1 MPIQYGLLLNLDITQ
16 KHTGL
21 MREWFKCI
29 GWWKT
34 PNFTPM
40 PIGKVEN
47 LKDANSYGVSAVTI
61 VKIAKRNFI
70 LTSSTL
76 SNRSSN
82 NNNNNRRDVF
92 FKGKSASPHN

>member
-1 MPIQYGLLLNLDITQ
+1 MPIQYGLLLNLNITQ

-47 LKDANSYGVSAVTI
+47 LK
-61 VKIAKRNFI
+61 RC
-70 LTSSTL
+70 
-76 SNRSSN
+76 
-82 NNNNNRRDVF
+82 
-92 FKGKSASPHN
+92 